1 MSLDNIKKAIL
12 EDIKA
17 LFQLIME
24 DDRFGTNKKVN
35 INTLKDSN
43 VHDDV
48 DVILNGN
55 LFSLY
60 YNDYLD
66 YIQYGRKPK
75 ARKVPIKALYDWA
88 VRKGIP
94 TDNNTLYAIRESI
107 YKQGIPSRPILS
119 VFTQQ
124 LDREWDNTWSD
135 KLFNEITKELEKYFE

>member
-1 MSLDNIKKAIL
+1 MSLDNIKKLIL

-24 DDRFGTNKKVN
+24 DDRFGTNRKVN

-48 DVILNGN
+48 DVILNDN
-55 LFSLY
+55 IFSLY

-107 YKQGIPSRPILS
+107 YKYGIPSRPILS

>member
-1 MSLDNIKKAIL
+1 MSLDNIKKIIL

-24 DDRFGTNKKVN
+24 DDRFGTNRKVN

-48 DVILNGN
+48 DVILNDN
-55 LFSLY
+55 IFSLY

-107 YKQGIPSRPILS
+107 YKYGIPSRPILS